1 MPNGMFDLEF
11 RMQELSQGGDP
22 LLKLNATIDWNI
34 FRPTLATI
42 RDKERKSNAGRP
54 PLDALMMFKVLV
66 LQSLYNLSDD
76 ATEYQIRDRLSF
88 MRFLGLT
95 LGDRVPDAKT
105 IWLFREQ
112 LTAAELIETLFA
124 RFDALLNE
132 KGFTA
137 RKGQIIDASITAV
150 PRQRNTHEEN
160 AAIKEGKTPEAWE
173 NQPAKLRQK
182 DVDARWTQKN
192 DINYYGYKN
201 HVCVDVKHK
210 LIRNWA
216 ATEASRHDSQVF
228 EELLDEDNSCREVWA
243 DSAYRS
249 AAILKTLQKWDL
261 REHIQRKGDRGGPLT
276 AREQQGNRTRSKI
289 RSRVEHVF
297 GAQAMRTKVLL
308 VRTIGIVRA
317 RCKIGLR
324 NLVYNMDRFGRLALA
339 RG

>member
-11 RMQELSQGGDP
+11 RMQELAKGGDP

-34 FRPTLATI
+34 FRPTLETI
-42 RDKERKSNAGRP
+42 RDKEHKSKAGRP
-54 PLDALMMFKVLV
+54 PLDTVLMFKVLV

-124 RFDALLNE
+124 RFDAHLND

-160 AAIKEGKTPEAWE
+160 TAINEGKTPAAWE

-216 ATEASRHDSQVF
+216 ATEASRHDSQIF
-228 EELLDEDNSCREVWA
+228 EELLDEDNTCRAVWA

-249 AAILKTLQKWDL
+249 AAILKTLQKWNM
-261 REHIQRKGDRGGPLT
+261 REHIQHKGDRGGPLST
-276 AREQQGNRTRSKI
+276 RERQGNRTRSKI

>member
-11 RMQELSQGGDP
+11 RMQELAKGGDP

-34 FRPTLATI
+34 FRPTLETI
-42 RDKERKSNAGRP
+42 RERERKSNAGRP
-54 PLDALMMFKVLV
+54 PLDTVLMFKVLM

-112 LTAAELIETLFA
+112 LTAAGLIETLFG
-124 RFDALLNE
+124 RFDAYLDE
-132 KGFTA
+132 RGFTA

-182 DVDARWTQKN
+182 DVDARWTQK
-192 DINYYGYKN
+192 
-201 HVCVDVKHK
+201 
-210 LIRNWA
+210 
-216 ATEASRHDSQVF
+216 
-228 EELLDEDNSCREVWA
+228 
-243 DSAYRS
+243 
-249 AAILKTLQKWDL
+249 
-261 REHIQRKGDRGGPLT
+261 
-276 AREQQGNRTRSKI
+276 
-289 RSRVEHVF
+289 
-297 GAQAMRTKVLL
+297 KVLL

-324 NLVYNMDRFGRLALA
+324 NLVYNMDRFERLALA
-339 RG
+339 QG